1 MDDLWQILALA
12 VVQGVAEFLPISS
25 SGHLVL
31 LGTLMGLEEI
41 SDLNIVLH
49 VGTLLSIL
57 VFYWRRVL
65 ALLGV
70 DRRIAGLL
78 IAGTIPAVV
87 IGVPL
92 KEFAPGWLESPLVT
106 GVMLII
112 TGLMLIFVCRIK
124 PGEREY
130 QDLGWSEAALIGAAQ
145 AAAILPGLSRS
156 GSTIAAGMTR
166 QLSPMHATSF
176 SFLLAIPIIAG
187 GGCYELLKQWKADS
201 ASATPPA
208 HLLLGAA
215 VAFIVGL
222 GALQVLARVMERGR
236 LDRFAW
242 WCIPVGALTIL
253 TQWFL

>member
-1 MDDLWQILALA
+1 MDELWQILALA

-31 LGTLMGLEEI
+31 LGTWMGLEEI
-41 SDLNIVLH
+41 NDLNIVLH

-78 IAGTIPAVV
+78 IAGTIPAVL

-112 TGLMLIFVCRIK
+112 TGIMLIAVCRMK
-124 PGEREY
+124 PGDRKY
-130 QDLGWSEAALIGAAQ
+130 QQLGWGEAALIGAAQ

-166 QLSPMHATSF
+166 NLAPQDATSF

-187 GGCYELLKQWKADS
+187 GGCYELLKQLKADTV
-201 ASATPPA
+201 SATPA
-208 HLLLGAA
+208 VHLLLGAF
-215 VAFIVGL
+215 VAFVVGL
-222 GALQVLARVMERGR
+222 GALQVLAKVMERGR

-242 WCIPVGALTIL
+242 WCIPVGVLTIL
-253 TQWFL
+253 TQWLA